1 MIKKSAYGTLGTTSW
16 PIYTVPDNKKAEWVM
31 LYVTNYGGST
41 TNFNLIISRQGAS
54 SPLYSGYSLGSKET
68 IKMGGGVNDFIM
80 LPEGTQIVAS
90 AGATNSIEIVVSLIE
105 YDDIIQGG

>member
-1 MIKKSAYGTLGTTSW
+1 MIKKSVYGTLGVNSW

-31 LYVTNYGGST
+31 MYVTNYGGST
-41 TNFNLIISRQGAS
+41 TNFNLIISQQGAS
-54 SPLYSGYSLGSKET
+54 SPLYSGYSLGSKAT

-90 AGATNSIEIVVSLIE
+90 AGSNNSVEIVISVIE
-105 YDDIIQGG
+105 HDDIIQGG

>member
-41 TNFNLIISRQGAS
+41 TTFNLVISRQGAT
-54 SPLYSGYSLGSKET
+54 SPLYSAYSLGAKET

-90 AGATNSIEIVVSLIE
+90 AGTNNSIEIVVSLIE
-105 YDDIIQGG
+105 YDAIIQGG